1 MNVYR
6 YTYVYFHVNMHLHTN
21 VCVGIWVWVHVC
33 MWVRMCT
40 SPHVQGCQ
48 GSQARKGAVG
58 NGGDGVAVEVSGQ
71 AREHDA
77 ERQHTRAAPTRA

>member
-6 YTYVYFHVNMHLHTN
+6 YTYVYFHVNMHLPTN
-21 VCVGIWVWVHVC
+21 VCVGTWVWVHVC

-58 NGGDGVAVEVSGQ
+58 NGGDGVAVEVSWQ

-77 ERQHTRAAPTRA
+77 ERQHSRAAPTRA